1 MEQNDLAE
9 TRLCADFPG
18 GPVAKTPCSQCKG
31 HSSIPGQGTG
41 SHMSKLRILHAATK
55 DLA

>member
-9 TRLCADFPG
+9 TWLCADFPR
-18 GPVAKTPCSQCKG
+18 GPEAKTPRSQCKG
-31 HSSIPGQGTG
+31 HSSIPGQGTR
-41 SHMSKLRILHAATK
+41 SHMSQLRILLAASE